1 MFSPETDLLFPLHI
15 LPALLDMRGSTWQE
29 LVHDV
34 MSAGPDGL
42 DRVAF
47 VLMMA
52 RINNC
57 ATCNFHSYRAKNG
70 CTACTKQS
78 LKRIH
83 EADEAL
89 IEVFRT
95 TRKEVDQYLQKRA

>member
-1 MFSPETDLLFPLHI
+1 MFSPEADLLFPLRI
-15 LPALLDMRGSTWQE
+15 LPALHDMRGSTWQG
-29 LVHDV
+29 LVNYV
-34 MSAGPDGL
+34 ISAGHDGL
-42 DRVAF
+42 DQVAF

-57 ATCNFHSYRAKNG
+57 AACNFHSYRAKNG

-89 IEVFRT
+89 IEVFKT
-95 TRKEVDQYLQKRA
+95 TRKEVEQYLQKRA

>member
-1 MFSPETDLLFPLHI
+1 MFSPETDLLFPPHI
-15 LPALLDMRGSTWQE
+15 LPALQDMRGSAWQK
-29 LVHDV
+29 LVNDV
-34 MSAGPDGL
+34 MSAGPDSL
-42 DRVAF
+42 DQVAF

-57 ATCNFHSYRAKNG
+57 ATCNSHSYRAKNG

-78 LKRIH
+78 LNRTH

-89 IEVFRT
+89 LGVFRS
-95 TRKEVDQYLQKRA
+95 TRKEVEQYLHKRV